1 MSEAPRIQLLS
12 PRLANQIAAGEVV
25 ERPASVAK
33 ELLENS
39 LDAGSR
45 RIDVEV
51 EQGGIKLLRVRD
63 DGRGIPAD
71 DLPLA
76 LARHAT
82 SKIRELEDL
91 ERVMSLG
98 FRGEALASISSVA
111 RLTMTSRTADAGEA
125 WQVETEGRDMQPRVQ
140 PAAHPVGTSVEVRDL
155 FFNTP
160 ARRKFLRA
168 EKTEFDHLQ
177 EVIKRLALAR
187 FDVAF
192 HLRHNGKTIF
202 ALHEARDEL
211 ARARRVGA
219 VCGQAFLE
227 QALPIE
233 VERNGLHLWGWVGLP
248 TFSRSQPDLQYFY
261 VNGRMVRDK
270 LVAHA
275 VRQAYRDVLYNG
287 RHPTFVLFFEVDP
300 AVVDVNVH
308 PTKHEVRFRDS
319 RMVHDFLYGT
329 LHRALGEVRPDDQ
342 LAPPGAT
349 SLTEPRPTGAAAGEF
364 GPQGEMR
371 LAESVLESPAAR
383 VGWSGGSSAS
393 GGSSGYSAYTR
404 PEAPPSLA
412 EAGGAYKAYFAP
424 LPAGEAPAALPESAQ
439 DIPPL
444 GYALAQLKG
453 IYILAEN
460 AHGLVLV
467 DMHAAHERITY
478 ERLKVAMASEGLRGQ
493 PLLVPESIAVSE
505 READCAEEHSS
516 WFQRLGFELQR
527 LGPESLAI
535 RQIPA
540 LLKQAEATQLVRDV
554 IADLLE
560 YGTSDR
566 IQAHLNELLGTMACH
581 GAEQLVQVRLDTVT
595 GELISVDSALIYR
608 GMDIGTAKPSRE
620 LLARYPHRLIDIRDP
635 AESYSAAEFRADA
648 LAAMAKATA
657 RGRIPLLV
665 GGTMLYYKA
674 LLEGL
679 ADMPG
684 ADPEVRAAIEA
695 EAQAEGWEALHRQLA
710 EVDPESAA
718 RIHPNDPQRL
728 MRALEVYRLGGVSMS
743 DLRRRQSAEKADF
756 DASGRNQLPYTVA
769 QLAIAPEQRQVLHA
783 RIAQRFRQML
793 EQGFIAEVEALHAR
807 SDLHAGLP
815 SIRAVGYRQ
824 VWDYLDGK
832 LSYAE
837 MTERGII
844 ATRQLA
850 KRQFTWLR
858 SWSHLHWM
866 DSLAGDN
873 LPRALKYLKTV
884 SILA

>member
-1 MSEAPRIQLLS
+1 MSDVRRIQLLT

-25 ERPASVAK
+25 ERPASVIK
-33 ELLENS
+33 ELLENC
-39 LDAGSR
+39 LDAGAK

-51 EQGGIKLLRVRD
+51 EQGGVKLLRVRD
-63 DGRGIPAD
+63 DGSGIPAE

-98 FRGEALASISSVA
+98 FRGEALASISSVS
-111 RLTMTSRTADAGEA
+111 RLTLTSRTADAEQA
-125 WQVETEGRDMQPRVQ
+125 WQVEVEGRDMESTVK
-140 PAAHPVGTSVEVRDL
+140 PAAHPVGTSIEVRDL

-192 HLRHNGKTIF
+192 HLRHNGKTILS
-202 ALHEARDEL
+202 LHEAKDE
-211 ARARRVGA
+211 ASRARRVGA
-219 VCGQAFLE
+219 VCSSGFLE
-227 QALPIE
+227 QAMPIE

-300 AVVDVNVH
+300 SVVDVNVH

-329 LHRALGEVRPDDQ
+329 LHRALAEVRPDDQ

-349 SLTEPRPTGAAAGEF
+349 TLTVPRPTGAAAGEF

-371 LAESVLESPAAR
+371 LSETVLEAPAAAR
-383 VGWSGGSSAS
+383 AWQPSPSSGGSAGS
-393 GGSSGYSAYTR
+393 GGGGYSYSQSR
-404 PEAPPSLA
+404 PEMPPIQ
-412 EAGGAYKAYFAP
+412 EAQGAYKAYFAP
-424 LPAGEAPAALPESAQ
+424 LPGQPPQALPESSQ
-439 DIPPL
+439 DVPPL

-478 ERLKVAMASEGLRGQ
+478 ERLKTAMASEGLRGQ

-505 READCAEEHSS
+505 READCAEEHGS
-516 WFQRLGFELQR
+516 WFSKLGFELQR
-527 LGPESLAI
+527 LGPETLAI

-554 IADLLE
+554 LADLLE

-581 GAEQLVQVRLDTVT
+581 GAVRANRRLTVPEMNGLLRDMEITERSGQCNHGRPTWTQLGLD
-595 GELISVDSALIYR
+595 ELDKLF
-608 GMDIGTAKPSRE
+608 
-620 LLARYPHRLIDIRDP
+620 L
-635 AESYSAAEFRADA
+635 
-648 LAAMAKATA
+648 
-657 RGRIPLLV
+657 RGR
-665 GGTMLYYKA
+665 
-674 LLEGL
+674 
-679 ADMPG
+679 
-684 ADPEVRAAIEA
+684 
-695 EAQAEGWEALHRQLA
+695 
-710 EVDPESAA
+710 
-718 RIHPNDPQRL
+718 
-728 MRALEVYRLGGVSMS
+728 
-743 DLRRRQSAEKADF
+743 
-756 DASGRNQLPYTVA
+756 
-769 QLAIAPEQRQVLHA
+769 
-783 RIAQRFRQML
+783 
-793 EQGFIAEVEALHAR
+793 
-807 SDLHAGLP
+807 
-815 SIRAVGYRQ
+815 
-824 VWDYLDGK
+824 
-832 LSYAE
+832 
-837 MTERGII
+837 
-844 ATRQLA
+844 
-850 KRQFTWLR
+850 
-858 SWSHLHWM
+858 
-866 DSLAGDN
+866 
-873 LPRALKYLKTV
+873 
-884 SILA
+884 